1 MRRLGVMGGTFDPIH
16 IGHLLLAQFVQ
27 EKLLLDAVLF
37 IPAADPPHKEDRSDM
52 APAADRLAMVE
63 LAIEGFPCFRSS
75 RIELDR
81 PGKSYTYDTLEQL
94 RADCP
99 RSELFLILG
108 SDNSAQMATWY
119 NPAGILELCTVVAGS
134 RSSATA
140 QVDPALGRR
149 MVSIDTPVIDLS
161 STQIRRRRALGLSVR
176 AMVPDKVE
184 GYIEEKGLYLE
195 R

>member
-16 IGHLLLAQFVQ
+16 IGHLLLAQSVQ
-27 EKLLLDAVLF
+27 EKMLLDAVLF
-37 IPAADPPHKEDRSDM
+37 IPAADPPHKEDRIDM

-63 LAIEGFPCFRSS
+63 LAIEGFPGFRSS

-108 SDNSAQMATWY
+108 ADNCAQMATWY
-119 NPAGILELCTVVAGS
+119 NPAGILDLCTVVAGS
-134 RSSATA
+134 RHTGAA
-140 QVDPALGRR
+140 QADTALGKR
-149 MVSIDTPVIDLS
+149 MVPVDTPVIDLS
-161 STQIRRRRALGLSVR
+161 STRIRKRLSLGLSVR
-176 AMVPDKVE
+176 CMVPDKVE
-184 GYIEEKGLYLE
+184 GYIEEKGLYRE
-195 R
+195 G